1 MVHSFQAP
9 EQNVLQ
15 INSVTMSNSIDS
27 QRDTIIDN
35 NNKNY
40 NDELYFATQKTRQN
54 RIFLTA
60 LFYVVTTHTKKNLL
74 NDE

>member
-60 LFYVVTTHTKKNLL
+60 LFYVVTTKKKKTY
-74 NDE
+74 